1 MVFVCAYSKMW
12 NGKEDLPWQCYRT
25 MCKRIASEFRGLLKI
40 FMILYGGKMMSES
53 MYDFTLEIQGKVG
66 HNLFSKT
73 QSSGNR

>member
-1 MVFVCAYSKMW
+1 
-12 NGKEDLPWQCYRT
+12 
-25 MCKRIASEFRGLLKI
+25 
-40 FMILYGGKMMSES
+40 MILYGGKMMSES